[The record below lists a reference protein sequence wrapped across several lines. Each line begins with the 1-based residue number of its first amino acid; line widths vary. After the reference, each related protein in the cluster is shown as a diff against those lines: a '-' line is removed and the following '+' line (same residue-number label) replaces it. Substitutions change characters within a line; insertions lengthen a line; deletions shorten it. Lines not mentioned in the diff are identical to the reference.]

1 MVGVDARFWFDPSC
15 PYTWV
20 TSRWMRELER
30 LDLVRVVWQVMSLS
44 VLNEHRDDDPE
55 DDPEGYLWGP
65 ARLFAVVQQRYGS
78 DVLGRLYDVFGAM
91 VHGTADGGDGDGWRP
106 AGDIL
111 TAAGLPVD
119 LADVMES
126 AEHDA
131 LLRASHQAGIS
142 LIGTHVGTPITAI
155 DLPSGRPVAWFG
167 PVISRVPRDD
177 EAARLWHGTLMVAG
191 VEGFH
196 EIKGRPPAPPLS

>member
-1 MVGVDARFWFDPSC
+1 VDVRFWFDPSC
-15 PYTWV
+15 PYTWI

-30 LDLVRVVWQVMSLS
+30 LDLLRVIWQVMSLS

-65 ARLFAVVQQRYGS
+65 ARLFAVVQHRYGP
-78 DVLGRLYDVFGAM
+78 DALGALYDVFGAM
-91 VHGTADGGDGDGWRP
+91 VHGSEDGWRP

-111 TAAGLPVD
+111 TAAGLPTD

-126 AEHDA
+126 AEHDPI
-131 LLRASHQAGIS
+131 LRASHEAGIG
-142 LIGTHVGTPITAI
+142 LVGTHVGTPITAV
-155 DLPSGRPVAWFG
+155 DLPGGRRVAWFG

-191 VEGFH
+191 VDGFH
-196 EIKGRPPAPPLS
+196 ELKGRPPA

>member
-1 MVGVDARFWFDPSC
+1 MVCVDARFWFDPSC

-91 VHGTADGGDGDGWRP
+91 VHGSEDGWRP
-106 AGDIL
+106 AVDIL
-111 TAAGLPVD
+111 TAAGLPTD
-119 LADVMES
+119 LADVMETT
-126 AEHDA
+126 AHDPV
-131 LLRASHQAGIS
+131 LRASHEAGVS
-142 LIGTHVGTPITAI
+142 LVGTHVGTPITAV
-155 DLPSGRPVAWFG
+155 DLPNGRRVAWFG
-167 PVISRVPRDD
+167 PVISRIPHDD

>member
-1 MVGVDARFWFDPSC
+1 MVRVDARFWFDPSC

-30 LDLVRVVWQVMSLS
+30 LDLLRVEWRVMSLS

-65 ARLFAVVQQRYGS
+65 ARLFAVVQDRYGS
-78 DVLGRLYDVFGAM
+78 DVLGKLYDVFGTM
-91 VHGTADGGDGDGWRP
+91 VHGALDGNGWRP

-111 TAAGLPVD
+111 TAAGLPTD
-119 LADVMES
+119 LADVMET
-126 AEHDA
+126 DRYDRV
-131 LLRASHQAGIS
+131 LRASHEAGVG
-142 LIGTHVGTPITAI
+142 LVGPHVGTPIIAV
-155 DLPSGRPVAWFG
+155 DLPSGRRVAWFG
-167 PVISRVPRDD
+167 PVISRVPHDD

-191 VEGFH
+191 VDGFH
-196 EIKGRPPAPPLS
+196 EIKGRPPAF

>member
-1 MVGVDARFWFDPSC
+1 MDARFWFEPSC

-55 DDPEGYLWGP
+55 NDPEGYLWGP
-65 ARLFAVVQQRYGS
+65 ARLFAVVQDRYGPET
-78 DVLGRLYDVFGAM
+78 LGRLYDVFGAM
-91 VHGTADGGDGDGWRP
+91 VHGVADGWRP

-111 TAAGLPVD
+111 TAAGLPTG
-119 LADVMES
+119 LASVMES

-131 LLRASHQAGIS
+131 LLRASHEAGVS
-142 LIGTHVGTPITAI
+142 LVGTHVGTPITAV
-155 DLPSGRPVAWFG
+155 DLPSGKQVAWFG

-191 VEGFH
+191 VDGFH
-196 EIKGRPPAPPLS
+196 ELRGRPAAPL